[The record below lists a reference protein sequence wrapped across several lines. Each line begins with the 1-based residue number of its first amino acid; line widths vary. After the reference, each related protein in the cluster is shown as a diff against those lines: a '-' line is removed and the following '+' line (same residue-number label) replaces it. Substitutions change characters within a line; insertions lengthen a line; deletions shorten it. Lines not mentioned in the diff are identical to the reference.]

1 MSSVLET
8 NENRLIEVS
17 VTGAISSPVIHYP
30 YQISAFG
37 EPMVLP
43 SVGGIRYNLRV
54 GDYAT
59 GWMAD
64 HVEPGVSI
72 KNANSDANIALNT
85 LSCIGNEAIVV
96 SGDAKGSKGTVVGKH
111 GGIEHVIV
119 DFPVEVLEKLNIG
132 DNVLVKAYGV
142 GLKIL
147 NALNVKVMNLD
158 PRVLNLL
165 NLKFEYGYLVVPVT
179 HLVPASI
186 MGSGLGDIQVYS
198 GDYDIQLFDRDTV
211 DQYHLDDLRLGDL
224 VAIINADHTYGR
236 IYRSGAI
243 SIGVVVHTDC
253 ILAGHGPGVTTIMT
267 SSEGKIKPVIDPSA
281 NIAKILKLRDD
292 F

>member
-1 MSSVLET
+1 MSRILET
-8 NENRLIEVS
+8 NEDKLIKIS
-17 VTGAISSPVIHYP
+17 VTGAVSSPTIHYP

-72 KNANSDANIALNT
+72 KNANVDANRALNT
-85 LSCIGNEAIVV
+85 FSCIGNEAIVV
-96 SGDAKGSKGTVVGKH
+96 SGDAKGAKGIVVGKH
-111 GGIEHVIV
+111 GGIEHVII
-119 DFPVEVLEKLNIG
+119 DFPLDVLDRLNIG

-142 GLKIL
+142 GLKLL
-147 NALNVKVMNLD
+147 NVPNVKVMNLD
-158 PRVLNLL
+158 PKVLGSL
-165 NLKFEYGYLVVPVT
+165 NLKLEDGYLVVPVT
-179 HLVPASI
+179 HVVPASI

-198 GDYDIQLFDRDTV
+198 GDYDIQLFDKSIVRE
-211 DQYHLDDLRLGDL
+211 YHLEDLRLGDL
-224 VAIINADHTYGR
+224 VAIMNADHTYGR
-236 IYRSGAI
+236 IYLTGAI
-243 SIGVVVHTDC
+243 SIGVIVHTDC
-253 ILAGHGPGVTTIMT
+253 VLAGHGPGVTTIMT
-267 SSEGKIKPVIDPSA
+267 SSEGKIKPLIDPNA

-292 F
+292 I